1 MEETMKVYV
10 VYDPNTG
17 QIVHTHASYVLGNDE
32 PVAADEEEVRALAP
46 ASEEHATALRVTAA
60 PADFDIR
67 SRLQSLKVD
76 TETGTAY
83 VVERDRPGPERAMPE
98 QAS

>member
-1 MEETMKVYV
+1 MKLYV

-32 PVAADEEEVRALAP
+32 PVAADEEEVLALAP
-46 ASEEHATALRVTAA
+46 ARDKEGTALRVTAA

-67 SRLQSLKVD
+67 SRLQSLKVN

-83 VVERDRPGPERAMPE
+83 VVERAQPGPERTMPE